1 MKEAIPWL
9 AASSIATASAQPG
22 RVVEAPVTAVRLTRG
37 RTFRNSPLLDAEIHL
52 LRIPCQFGLSENAHS
67 ES

>member
-1 MKEAIPWL
+1 MREAIPWL

-52 LRIPCQFGLSENAHS
+52 LRIPC
-67 ES
+67 